1 MSPRAFFYSALAL
14 VVLMLGAQSVYIIPE
29 IERAVLLRF
38 GKVQNPDVPTG
49 LHVKIPFVDEIRRFD
64 ARVLTLD
71 ASAERFLT
79 LEKKSMQVDSFAKW
93 RIVDVSKYYTA
104 TSGDQFT
111 AERLLAQ
118 RINEGLR
125 NEFATRSLQ
134 EVVSGERDQLMTNL
148 VKQLNS
154 FMVDSMGV
162 LVVDVRVK
170 RIDLPEEVSEPVFS
184 RMRAERER
192 EAKEH
197 RAIGREQAE
206 ITRAEADREVTVIE
220 ANAYREAEK
229 IRGEGDAKAAATYAE
244 AYGADAEFYAF
255 VRSLNAY
262 RETFAGRE
270 DVILMAPDSDFFRF
284 FNESKGGRK

>member
-1 MSPRAFFYSALAL
+1 MSARGMFLSALAVIVAIL
-14 VVLMLGAQSVYIIPE
+14 FVQSVYIVPE
-29 IERAVLLRF
+29 IQRAVLLRF
-38 GKVQNPDVPTG
+38 GKVQNPDVSVG
-49 LHVKIPFVDEIRRFD
+49 LHVKIPFADEIRRFD

-93 RIVDVSKYYTA
+93 RIVDVSRYYTA
-104 TSGDQFT
+104 TSGDQIT

-134 EVVSGERDQLMTNL
+134 EVVSGERDQLMENL
-148 VKQLNS
+148 LEQLNS
-154 FMVDSMGV
+154 FMEESMGV
-162 LVVDVRVK
+162 KVVDVRVK

-197 RAIGREQAE
+197 LAIGREQAE

-220 ANAYREAEK
+220 ANAYRDAEK
-229 IRGEGDAKAAATYAE
+229 IRGEGDAKAAGIYAS
-244 AYGADAEFYAF
+244 AYGKDPEFYAF
-255 VRSLNAY
+255 TRSLNAY
-262 RETFAGRE
+262 RETFAGKE

-284 FNESKGGRK
+284 FGEAKGAK